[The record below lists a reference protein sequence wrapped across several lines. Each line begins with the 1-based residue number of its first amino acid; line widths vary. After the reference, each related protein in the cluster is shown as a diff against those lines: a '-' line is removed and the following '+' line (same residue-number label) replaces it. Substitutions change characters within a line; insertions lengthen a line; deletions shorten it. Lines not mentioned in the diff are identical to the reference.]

1 MPLRLKSITLELMLL
16 FVGVLTLAE
25 TANVGYHY
33 LDRSEALTD
42 LEAVRIADN
51 ISVFAAL
58 MDEMPQEN
66 RSKLLD
72 NLRGSDLPVSW
83 AAEPWAIADKDES
96 EEARLLY
103 QLLTRVLPRASE
115 VKVYFAHSNADLPS
129 GVSRP
134 AMLWH
139 KAGSFPEPIPQII
152 NELSAEPTF
161 LVSVRLR
168 DGSWLNF
175 LAAYVET
182 IDFWPIR
189 SVLILAGLATIIA
202 VLSVWG
208 IARLTAPLKAF
219 ATAARRL
226 GTDVNATPIAERG
239 PQDVRGAIRAF
250 NEMQMRLQRLIEDRT
265 QMLAAVSHDLRT
277 PITRMRLRIEGIK
290 AQAQRANFIGD
301 LDEMERM
308 VRDLLGF
315 AKEDALSEPTHRVDL
330 TATLHSLCDELAD
343 RGFDVSFHGSG
354 RVPYMCRPI
363 AIRRCLG
370 NLIDNALKYGQCA
383 KVSLEVC
390 DDEIMIRIDDR
401 GPGIP
406 EGLREEVFRPFFRVE
421 GSRNR
426 ETGGSG
432 LGLTVARSVARDHGG
447 EISLG
452 QSPAGGLR
460 VTIILPAVD
469 RVPRPGSSA
478 ALSTE

>member
-1 MPLRLKSITLELMLL
+1 MPLRLNSITLELMLL
-16 FVGVLTLAE
+16 FVGVLALAE
-25 TANVGYHY
+25 TANVAYHY
-33 LDRSEALTD
+33 LDRSDALAD
-42 LEAVRIADN
+42 LEAVRIADS
-51 ISVFAAL
+51 ISVIAAL
-58 MDEMPQEN
+58 TDEMPQET

-83 AAEPWAIADKDES
+83 AAEPWVSGDKDES
-96 EEARLLY
+96 EEARLLR
-103 QLLTRVLPRASE
+103 LLLLRVLPHATE
-115 VKVYFAHSNADLPS
+115 VKVYFAHSEAELPS
-129 GVSRP
+129 GVGHP

-139 KAGSFPEPIPQII
+139 RAGSFPEPIQKII
-152 NELSAEPTF
+152 DELSAEPTF
-161 LVSVRLR
+161 LVSVRLH

-189 SVLILAGLATIIA
+189 SVLILAGLTTIIA
-202 VLSVWG
+202 VLSIWG
-208 IARLTAPLKAF
+208 IARLTAPFKAF
-219 ATAARRL
+219 TTAARRL
-226 GTDVNATPIAERG
+226 GTDVNTTPIAERG
-239 PQDVRGAIRAF
+239 PRDVRGAIRAF

-277 PITRMRLRIEGIK
+277 PITRMRLRLEGIK
-290 AQAQRANFIGD
+290 AQPQRRKFVEN

-308 VRDLLGF
+308 VRDLLSF
-315 AKEDALSEPTHRVDL
+315 AKEDALLEPTHRVDL

-343 RGFDVSFHGSG
+343 KGFDVSFNGNG
-354 RVPYMCRPI
+354 RVPYMCRPV

-383 KVSLEVC
+383 EVSLEVC
-390 DDEIMIRIDDR
+390 DGEVVIRIDDR
-401 GPGIP
+401 GPGVP

-447 EISLG
+447 DVSLG

-460 VTIILPAVD
+460 VTIILPADD
-469 RVPRPGSSA
+469 RVPTTESSA
-478 ALSTE
+478 TAFD